1 MPCLFAGEC
10 RRVPWWV
17 VTPPA
22 EGLFSIS
29 RTPRS
34 HPSGQRPS
42 RSTPRPARHVSR
54 TDRGASPEQ
63 SEPVKRRAEVRCE
76 VGRSAPGHVRVV
88 VVGHRC
94 RARDDGAAPAVRVGR
109 GAEGGLHR
117 VEVHVAKLVGK
128 RRCGVLSCPVVGA
141 RVTAVARF
149 PRVVAGDVPLCLRRR
164 AGGSDGGQGYASSE
178 ATRRTRAGLRSCEVS
193 VCGCVDVML

>member
-17 VTPPA
+17 VTPPD
-22 EGLFSIS
+22 EGLFSIKPYAS
-29 RTPRS
+29 FP
-34 HPSGQRPS
+34 PE
-42 RSTPRPARHVSR
+42 RPAPLQIHAAPRTTRQSHR
-54 TDRGASPEQ
+54 PCTDRGASPEQ

-94 RARDDGAAPAVRVGR
+94 RARDDGAAPAVCVGR

-128 RRCGVLSCPVVGA
+128 RRCSVLSCPVVGA
-141 RVTAVARF
+141 RVTAVAQF

-178 ATRRTRAGLRSCEVS
+178 ATRRTRAGLRSCEA
-193 VCGCVDVML
+193 